1 MKINDINRL
10 FPVFSLTPILQNAV
24 FEMQNNT
31 KAPFPLIVSSA
42 LGMMSLVAQGL
53 IDVQLPYGQVR
64 PVSLFLIAIADSGE
78 RKTTCDQLF
87 TRVIRDF
94 ENSYRQ
100 GEDEAMTL
108 YEADMVVWKLK
119 LKALKQEILK
129 LEKEALMLSEL
140 KDELNDHMLK
150 QPVRPKRLSL
160 LLRDVTKEA
169 IAWRLHREWPSTGL
183 FSDEGGQILN
193 GRAAESLTLFNEL
206 HSGGDLIVDRREQ
219 ESFTVKGARL
229 TLSVQVQPKTFEK
242 FLKTRG
248 ELARDNGLLARCLLC
263 FPASTQGAREN
274 WSIEPAKWPHFERF
288 QKRMTKILEMAQ
300 SAAKDPGFQRPVLEL
315 TPNAKNLWVSF
326 SNYIE
331 RNLNPGGMYFNVR
344 DAASKT
350 AEHAAR
356 MAAIFHLF
364 EGRTGDIQYD
374 SVSQAIQ
381 ICEWYLGE
389 FKCIFSPSPPIP
401 EDQLDAMALDA
412 WMRNNC
418 QMGNCSIWK
427 KTYLLQS
434 GPNQLRNKLRLDP
447 AIDILINARNIGI
460 FKVQN
465 NKTLWITFL
474 YLSPPYQ
481 AVPDYPPTFQSQLFC
496 PPILFEL
503 NPLL

>member
-169 IAWRLHREWPSTGL
+169 IAWRLHREWP
-183 FSDEGGQILN
+183 
-193 GRAAESLTLFNEL
+193 
-206 HSGGDLIVDRREQ
+206 
-219 ESFTVKGARL
+219 
-229 TLSVQVQPKTFEK
+229 
-242 FLKTRG
+242 
-248 ELARDNGLLARCLLC
+248 
-263 FPASTQGAREN
+263 
-274 WSIEPAKWPHFERF
+274 
-288 QKRMTKILEMAQ
+288 
-300 SAAKDPGFQRPVLEL
+300 
-315 TPNAKNLWVSF
+315 
-326 SNYIE
+326 
-331 RNLNPGGMYFNVR
+331 
-344 DAASKT
+344 
-350 AEHAAR
+350 
-356 MAAIFHLF
+356 
-364 EGRTGDIQYD
+364 
-374 SVSQAIQ
+374 
-381 ICEWYLGE
+381 
-389 FKCIFSPSPPIP
+389 
-401 EDQLDAMALDA
+401 
-412 WMRNNC
+412 
-418 QMGNCSIWK
+418 
-427 KTYLLQS
+427 
-434 GPNQLRNKLRLDP
+434 
-447 AIDILINARNIGI
+447 
-460 FKVQN
+460 
-465 NKTLWITFL
+465 
-474 YLSPPYQ
+474 
-481 AVPDYPPTFQSQLFC
+481 
-496 PPILFEL
+496 
-503 NPLL
+503 